1 MDRFKGVGRRLVD
14 QFRRDDVPGLGAEM
28 AYRFLFAIF
37 PFGLFVA
44 ALIAF
49 VAPMFG
55 ISSATDRLLGA
66 LGDNL
71 PPEIASGIRPELEQV
86 IDTTRPGL
94 LSIGALAALWAA
106 TGGTLALMKGLNRA
120 YEIEETRSFIT
131 KYLVAIGLTLL
142 AAIGVIASFVTII
155 GGALVTQELASRLGV
170 GGQVWSGVQL
180 LRWPI
185 VFVALL
191 VAVTILYR
199 HAPNARAP
207 WRFLM
212 VGALVFTV
220 GWLVATFALSLYVGN
235 VANYGATYGSL
246 GGVIVLMLWFYVTSI
261 MLVVGGEVAGI
272 TANVFEPGSLQQ
284 RRDEIAEALPLDD
297 ATRTAK
303 DAIGGAGERLRR
315 GSPDEPGRDA
325 READQT
331 RPVPPGARVPGGA
344 SVHAIRRER
353 PED

>member
-1 MDRFKGVGRRLVD
+1 MDRLTGVGRRLVD

-55 ISSATDRLLGA
+55 IGSATDRLMGA

-71 PPEIASGIRPELEQV
+71 PAEIAAGIRPELENV

-120 YEIEETRSFIT
+120 YEIEETRSMVT
-131 KYLVAIGLTLL
+131 KYLVAVGLTLL
-142 AAIGVIASFVTII
+142 AAVGVIASFVTII
-155 GGALVTQELASRLGV
+155 GGALVTQELADRLGV
-170 GGQVWSGVQL
+170 GGQIWSAVQL
-180 LRWPI
+180 LRWPL
-185 VFVALL
+185 VFVGL
-191 VAVTILYR
+191 VAAVTILYR

-207 WRFLM
+207 WRFLL
-212 VGALVFTV
+212 VGAVVFTL

-261 MLVVGGEVAGI
+261 LLVVGGEVAGI
-272 TANVFEPGSLQQ
+272 TANVFQPGSLQQ
-284 RRDEIAEALPLDD
+284 RRDEIAESRPVRD
-297 ATRTAK
+297 ATRA
-303 DAIGGAGERLRR
+303 
-315 GSPDEPGRDA
+315 A
-325 READQT
+325 REAISGAGGKRDSSPAEQPDPRAGEQP
-331 RPVPPGARVPGGA
+331 RPTSPGARLAGGS
-344 SVHAIRRER
+344 SVHAVRREA